1 VGLGDNRHS
10 ARGALTEAL
19 GTEKPELFFS
29 RRRIFEPKTFGVLLI
44 AIRPKKGVLR
54 SAIFVL
60 SKSAGAVLLAPQKV
74 FHNIGKEFFARREHL
89 ENGLRKL
96 FSPSSSR

>member
-1 VGLGDNRHS
+1 VSHVDNRNS

-19 GTEKPELFFS
+19 GTEKPKLFSS
-29 RRRIFEPKTFGVLLI
+29 RWLSFEPKAFGVLFI
-44 AIRPKKGVLR
+44 ATRLAKAFLS

-60 SKSAGAVLLAPQKV
+60 SKSAGAVFLAPQKV
-74 FHNIGKEFFARREHL
+74 FHNVRKELSARCEHL

-96 FSPSSSR
+96 FSPSSLR